1 MATATFDAYRT
12 DRPVG
17 DIVQCQRSMEEAVH
31 WEDLSY
37 TGNHPHEARSGPI
50 IRSMVISHY
59 KWYTTAFK
67 ILGHKRND

>member
-12 DRPVG
+12 YKPVG
-17 DIVQCQRSMEEAVH
+17 DIVQCQRFVEEAVH
-31 WEDLSY
+31 CEDLSY
-37 TGNHPHEARSGPI
+37 TGNEARGGPI
-50 IRSMVISHY
+50 VRSMVISHY